1 VPIVRIAGFDRP
13 EERAAL
19 VAANLVGTGLA
30 RYVLAIEPLAS
41 MEPDVVRD
49 GDAYTGAADPFDPPR
64 LDATRVRT

>member
-49 GDAYTGAADPFDPPR
+49 GDAEVVQRILSIPLA
-64 LDATRVRT
+64 